1 MLPKITAI
9 IVDDEKPAREEMM
22 LALAAFDAIEIVA
35 LCANATTAIDRIE
48 ALKPDVVFLDVE
60 LPRVNGFDLLKE
72 LKYLPEVVFCTA
84 YNQFAIDAFE
94 ANAVDYLLKPIQHE
108 RLAQSIKRLTIQLND
123 KTLRELTYK
132 RFLLKSGSQIFLT
145 NLVEIFLLEAEGNY
159 TRFYFKD
166 KKVLKYSTL
175 KRLQKELPKLH
186 FLKINRSQIVNRNH
200 IQHMRDLG
208 NNIEITLINQK
219 VLVVSKS
226 VTSAMKQL
234 K

>member
-22 LALAAFDAIEIVA
+22 LALSAFDTIEIVA
-35 LCANATTAIDRIE
+35 ICTNATTAIYHIE
-48 ALKPDVVFLDVE
+48 ELKPDVIFLDIE
-60 LPRVNGFDLLKE
+60 LPRISGFELLKE

-123 KTLRELTYK
+123 KTLRELSCK
-132 RFLLKSGSQIFLT
+132 RFLLKYGSQVFLT
-145 NLVEIFLLEAEGNY
+145 NLAEIFLFEAEGNY
-159 TRFYFKD
+159 TRIYFKD
-166 KKVLKYSTL
+166 KKVLKYSKL
-175 KRLQKELPKLH
+175 KMLQKELPELY

-219 VLVVSKS
+219 VLMVSRS
-226 VTSAMKQL
+226 VTSVMKQL